1 MAKKRG
7 KTKEILLKKGSKKTR
22 KIVFIVVILVIIAG
36 TLGVALNYAFVRV
49 RPAPKTHSVKA
60 RTSLSVLQT
69 TAMSSLVI
77 LL

>member
-49 RPAPKTHSVKA
+49 RPAPKTHG
-60 RTSLSVLQT
+60 
-69 TAMSSLVI
+69 
-77 LL
+77 